1 MIKKILKPKVIKAA
15 GNKPELIE
23 EYFGR
28 INTQSNEISIAMLT
42 CPQGWVEP
50 AQKPEFTEYSIV
62 FEGILKVTAK
72 DKEIEVKA
80 GEAIIVEKG
89 EWVQNS
95 TPYEGG
101 AKYIAIC
108 IPAFSPELVHR
119 E

>member
-1 MIKKILKPKVIKAA
+1 MIKKILKPAVIKAA

-23 EYFGR
+23 EYFGNV
-28 INTQSNEISIAMLT
+28 NTQSKDISIAMLT

-50 AQKPEFTEYSIV
+50 AQKPDFTEYSIV
-62 FEGILKVTAK
+62 FEGTLKVTTK
-72 DKEIEVKA
+72 DKVYEVKA
-80 GEAIIVEKG
+80 GEAILVEKG

-108 IPAFSPELVHR
+108 IPAFSPELVNR
-119 E
+119 D

>member
-1 MIKKILKPKVIKAA
+1 MIKKIEKPVIIRAA

-23 EYFGR
+23 EYIGR
-28 INTQSNEISIAMLT
+28 INTRTDEISIAMLT

-50 AQKPEFTEYSIV
+50 AQKPDFTEYSIV
-62 FEGILKVTAK
+62 LEGILKVTSK
-72 DKEIEVKA
+72 DKVFEIKA
-80 GEAIIVEKG
+80 GETILVEKG

-119 E
+119 D